1 MNIRYLVNR
10 HDDTYF
16 ENKTGE
22 KIIAAKGGS
31 EAIMAISK
39 LSKRI
44 KLQF

>member
-1 MNIRYLVNR
+1 MMTHI
-10 HDDTYF
+10 F
-16 ENKTGE
+16 ENKRGE
-22 KIIAAKGGS
+22 KLLQPKVV

>member
-1 MNIRYLVNR
+1 MMTHI
-10 HDDTYF
+10 F

-22 KIIAAKGGS
+22 KLLQPGGS

-39 LSKRI
+39 LKRI